1 MTLITGESFISER
14 AKTNSKLFK
23 DKELT
28 AYWIGYNDGQDS
40 VDNED
45 DDWPITLRVN
55 CEHIGFVLVAVVQA
69 LIKSVKN
76 VVVVMV

>member
-28 AYWIGYNDGQDS
+28 AYWIGYYDGQDS
-40 VDNED
+40 VDNE
-45 DDWPITLRVN
+45 N
-55 CEHIGFVLVAVVQA
+55 E
-69 LIKSVKN
+69 N
-76 VVVVMV
+76 